1 MKYKNEDKRQ
11 FKNKYYLHVKFSF
24 LFIFIFLITKSFYS
38 QKKYFQQEVNY
49 KINVTLNDSLHELS
63 AYEEIIY
70 TNNSNDT
77 LKSLYFHL
85 WPNAY
90 KNNKTALAKQL
101 VENGETKMFYADKS
115 DLGFIDSIEFNVN
128 DKKVIWSYDSKYID
142 VCLLYL
148 NEPLLPHSSI
158 KITTPFHVKLP
169 SAKISR
175 LGHIGQAYMITQW
188 YPKPAVYDN
197 NVWNQ
202 MPYLDQGEFY
212 SEYGSF
218 DVSITLPQNYL
229 LAATGDRIGN
239 TDDEINF
246 LNQKIIETEEKI
258 AKYKKGGDISFI
270 SDMTF
275 PESSKTYKTIRFQQ
289 KNVHDFAW
297 FADKRFNVLK
307 GEVELPESSKKVET
321 WAFFTNKNLPYWK
334 KSLTYLHDATYYYS
348 LWNGDYQYK
357 HVSAVDGT
365 ISAGG
370 GMEYP
375 NITVIGNVNNN
386 FSLETVI
393 MHEVGHN
400 WFYGMLGSNER
411 KNAWMDE
418 GINSF
423 NELRYIQTKYP
434 YETLASIIGRD
445 SSFSIG
451 GFNKYKQS
459 KQYEIFYSE
468 IAKQNLDQPCNIYS
482 EDYTGTN
489 YGAIVYSKTAFIFNY
504 LMNYMG
510 QENFDAAM
518 HEYFNNFK
526 FKHPQPD
533 DLKLILQ
540 KYCSKNIDWFFD
552 DLISSSKKLDYKI
565 TNVKKTKEDEY
576 KITLKNKGKI
586 NGPIAL
592 CAIENDQLK
601 AMIWLD
607 GFSKKQ
613 TITYPVK
620 NADEFRIDALH
631 FMPDIN
637 RNNNSSRANG
647 IFKKTEKIKFQF
659 AGAIDDPYQNQ
670 IFWAPIIGYNNYNGF
685 MAGLSFY
692 NHLLLNKKTEIELS
706 PLYDFKNKT
715 ISGYANI
722 NFNFYFNKL
731 FRKATLGVKS
741 ARFAYNSEPEQLNYN
756 KIAPYLILELKNKN
770 LRSTIKQFIK
780 LRTVILLNEEIKY
793 VKEYNNADYLPKK
806 VNTEKIIP
814 VFNYQI
820 ISNRAIDP
828 FNLNLTSEFIDELQK
843 LSATFNYSISINERK
858 KISFRLFAGKI
869 IGNSISGDY
878 RFRMSGQTGYQD
890 YLFDNFYFGRNAIL
904 PNISAQQFTETD
916 GAFKIYSPLGQSDDW
931 LIACNVKTPK
941 IFKLPFYIFA
951 DAGIYNATGLKTPEL
966 LYSMGV
972 SLPLIKDVVEIY
984 FPILNS
990 KNIDD
995 VQALNNINRYADKI
1009 RFTFY
1014 LNKANPFDLI
1024 KNNLPF

>member
-1 MKYKNEDKRQ
+1 MK
-11 FKNKYYLHVKFSF
+11 HFSTF
-24 LFIFIFLITKSFYS
+24 LFILFFFFSFSFYS

-49 KINVTLNDSLHELS
+49 KINVSLNDSLHELS
-63 AYEEIIY
+63 AFEEIIY

-90 KNNKTALAKQL
+90 RNNKTALAKQL
-101 VENGETKMFYADKS
+101 VENGETKMFYAEKS
-115 DLGFIDSIEFNVN
+115 DLGFIDSLAFHVN
-128 DKKVIWSYDSKYID
+128 DKQVIWSYDSKHID
-142 VCLLYL
+142 VCILIL
-148 NEPLLPHSSI
+148 NEPLTPHSSI

-169 SAKISR
+169 SAKFSR

-197 NVWNQ
+197 NGWNQ

-239 TDDEINF
+239 TDDEMKF
-246 LNQKIIETEEKI
+246 LNQKVIDTEEKI
-258 AKYKKGGDISFI
+258 ITYKKGGDISFI
-270 SDMTF
+270 SDMSFPKSSRTF
-275 PESSKTYKTIRFQQ
+275 KTIRFQQ

-307 GEVELPESSKKVET
+307 GEVELPDSKNKVET
-321 WAFFTNKNLPYWK
+321 WAFFTNKNLPYWI
-334 KSLTYLHDATYYYS
+334 KSLNYLHDATYYYS

-375 NITVIGNVNNN
+375 NITVIGDINND

-434 YETLASIIGRD
+434 NATLASLLGRD
-445 SSFSIG
+445 SSFTLG
-451 GFNKYKQS
+451 GFNKFKQAA
-459 KQYEIFYSE
+459 QYELFYAE
-468 IAKQNLDQPCNIYS
+468 MAKQNLDQACSIHS
-482 EDYTGTN
+482 ADYTSSN

-510 QENFDAAM
+510 QEQFDAAM
-518 HEYFNNFK
+518 HEYFNDFK
-526 FKHPQPD
+526 FKHPQPN
-533 DLKLILQ
+533 DLKIILQ
-540 KYCSKNIDWFFD
+540 KHCSKNLDWFFNE
-552 DLISSSKKLDYKI
+552 LIGSTKKLDYKI
-565 TNVKKTKEDEY
+565 TKVSKTKDDEF

-586 NGPIAL
+586 ISPVAL
-592 CAIENDQLK
+592 CALENNQLK

-637 RNNNSSRANG
+637 RTNNSSRAKG
-647 IFKKTEKIKFQF
+647 IFKKTEKIKFPF
-659 AGAIDDPYQNQ
+659 AGSLDDPYQNQ
-670 IFWAPIIGYNNYNGF
+670 LFWMPIIGYNNYNGF
-685 MAGLSFY
+685 MAGLSLY
-692 NHLLLNKKTEIELS
+692 NHLLFNKKVEVELS

-715 ISGYANI
+715 MAGYANI

-756 KIAPYLILELKNKN
+756 KIAPHLILEFKKKN
-770 LRSTIKQFIK
+770 LRTPIKQFIK
-780 LRTVILLNEEIKY
+780 IRTVILLNEEIKY
-793 VKEYNNADYLPKK
+793 VKANENEDYLAKK
-806 VNTEKIIP
+806 VNNQTVIP
-814 VFNYQI
+814 GLTYQLI
-820 ISNRAIDP
+820 NNRTIDP
-828 FNLNLTSEFIDELQK
+828 FNLTMSSEFIDELQK
-843 LSATFNYSISINERK
+843 LSATFNYSISVSERK
-858 KISFRLFAGKI
+858 KISFRLFAGKM
-869 IGNSISGDY
+869 IGSTNNGDY
-878 RFRMSGQTGYQD
+878 RFRMSGQAGYQD
-890 YLFDNFYFGRNAIL
+890 YLYDNFYFGRNASL

-916 GAFKIYSPLGQSDDW
+916 GAFKVYSPLGQSDDW
-931 LIACNVKTPK
+931 LIACNIKTPK

-951 DAGIYNATGLKTPEL
+951 DAGMYNATGLKTPEL
-966 LYSMGV
+966 LYSMGI
-972 SLPLIKDVVEIY
+972 SLPLIKDIIEIY

-1014 LNKANPFDLI
+1014 LNRANPFELI